1 MTMTIPDRIEGS
13 FRYVVVVLL
22 MFAMVGAVNTGRTT
36 VSAQAAAPESTS
48 YVPADSLMFVTVD
61 LDVTSTPWLQA
72 GILAQRIDQNL
83 TPEQLFGA
91 LASSVLGQ
99 QASAI
104 DPQLFLGGEA
114 TLIAVDPN
122 LGQLVDEA
130 IPDDVVT
137 MPGAGID
144 VSVTT
149 AELTEGYVLVTLP
162 PDAAAAEAAMRQ
174 ALIDQAAI
182 DGVAVAFSR
191 SGDVSIT
198 AIPADEA
205 SGRPGVA
212 VAQVDDAVIAAATV
226 RELQAVIDVRV
237 NDAPSM
243 ADVESIDTVMAPLP
257 SEYLAIGAINGPV
270 AGAAAA
276 GIDEA
281 GAAADVILP
290 SGTNAFTGFT
300 ITAENEGFRLDSR
313 SASTDGTPLAAG
325 GDPFIAELPELLPA
339 DTQVMVSGYDFQSTQ
354 VLDGVVV
361 TLFALFFGAME
372 GSVVPLDP
380 AASPEPTAVPTFEEA
395 AAEAY
400 ETLAL
405 LLGVNLQTDLVQLLD
420 GEFLFGIWG
429 VENADLAV
437 GNVVLIANT
446 SDPATVDATV
456 TTLMNFL
463 GLGAPD
469 LTGAAGATPETTGGT
484 GLTVS
489 DLSDGGTELAPL
501 AIGVANDALII
512 AYGNGADVA
521 ISGSDDRLVDTDLF
535 AAATAG
541 LPSERNSLTFINLG
555 ALESSLGGP
564 GAGSFISAGQAFA
577 VAGFQDGELAGMQGL
592 LYIPEPE

>member
-1 MTMTIPDRIEGS
+1 MSMTVQYRIERS
-13 FRYVVVVLL
+13 FRYIIVALL
-22 MFAMVGAVNTGRTT
+22 MFAMVGAVNAGRTT
-36 VSAQAAAPESTS
+36 VSAQAATPESAS

-137 MPGAGID
+137 MPGSSID

-149 AELTEGYVLVTLP
+149 SELTEGYVLVTLP
-162 PDAAAAEAAMRQ
+162 LDAAAAEAAMRQ

-182 DGVAVAFSR
+182 DGVAVAFSK
-191 SGDVSIT
+191 SGEVSIT

-226 RELQAVIDVRV
+226 RELQAVIDVRLS
-237 NDAPSM
+237 DAPSM
-243 ADVESIDTVMAPLP
+243 AEFELIDTVLAPLP
-257 SEYLAIGAINGPV
+257 SEYLAIGAINGPA
-270 AGAAAA
+270 AGAAAG

-300 ITAENEGFRLDSR
+300 ITAENDGFRLDSR
-313 SASTDGTPLAAG
+313 SASTDRTPLAAG
-325 GDPFIAELPELLPA
+325 GEPFVAELPELLPA
-339 DTQVMVSGYDFQSTQ
+339 DTQVMVSGYDFESTQ
-354 VLDGVVV
+354 VLDAVVV
-361 TLFALFFGAME
+361 TLFAVFFGAME

-395 AAEAY
+395 SAEAY
-400 ETLAL
+400 QTLAL

-420 GEFLFGIWG
+420 GEFLLGIWG

-437 GNVVLIANT
+437 GNAVVIAKT
-446 SDPATVDATV
+446 SDPTTVDATV

-469 LTGAAGATPETTGGT
+469 LTGAAGATPESTGGT
-484 GLTVS
+484 GLTEI
-489 DLSDGGTELAPL
+489 DLSGGGTELAPL
-501 AIGVANDALII
+501 AIGVVNDALII
-512 AYGNGADVA
+512 AYGGGADVA
-521 ISGSDDRLVDTDLF
+521 INGSDDRLVDTALF
-535 AAATAG
+535 GDATAG

-555 ALESSLGGP
+555 ALESSLAGT
-564 GAGSFISAGQAFA
+564 GAGSFVAAGQAFA
-577 VAGFQDGELAGMQGL
+577 VAGFQDGELAGMQGI